1 MDVNLDMD
9 VLTYNQ
15 VSLCVLIRLFVRV
28 WVAYMF
34 RPIDHHPAT
43 HHRAVRTAKPLH
55 ITRHDQSI
63 DTRQEEFVNVSV
75 LFYHASNPGVR
86 ACARVYCVNLYVW
99 IIISYIYIRDCV
111 LGWLDRDPPIS
122 NPPISKPR
130 TPNSQTPQQSPPIL
144 RPSSPRATSA
154 RSSSPTRPR
163 TRSSTPSPP
172 PRGRGKTRGRCELVY
187 DLGAF

>member
-28 WVAYMF
+28 WVAYMC

-55 ITRHDQSI
+55 ITRHDQFI

-86 ACARVYCVNLYVW
+86 ACARVYCVNLYVCEDYYT
-99 IIISYIYIRDCV
+99 IYIYGIV
-111 LGWLDRDPPIS
+111 YLGGWIETR
-122 NPPISKPR
+122 R
-130 TPNSQTPQQSPPIL
+130 
-144 RPSSPRATSA
+144 
-154 RSSSPTRPR
+154 SPTPR
-163 TRSSTPSPP
+163 SQNPARQIHTNTPTITTP
-172 PRGRGKTRGRCELVY
+172 
-187 DLGAF
+187 F